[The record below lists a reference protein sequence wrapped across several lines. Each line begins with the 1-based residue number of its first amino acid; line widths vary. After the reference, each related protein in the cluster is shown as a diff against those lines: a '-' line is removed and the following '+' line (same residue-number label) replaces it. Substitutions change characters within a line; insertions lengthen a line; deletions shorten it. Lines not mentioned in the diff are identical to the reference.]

1 MPPHVEL
8 APSHNEWRAPHYAKS
23 TGDSQGIE
31 INTLC
36 GCLDS
41 PLFRDENDD
50 PNTRQLCH
58 LDRRLSDPD
67 LVSAGSHETVPAGA
81 VKNSAPVM
89 SKIESIIGPESR
101 YYKNEPQPQRSALIS
116 RPQPTAAAVE
126 VTSPQPN
133 EVEVHKCGTTTK
145 YNKSSARRPF
155 MMRMTR
161 SVSKEGWKVVR
172 FIRQK
177 GRRFIVLLVNAMSP
191 ARPPYE
197 V

>member
-8 APSHNEWRAPHYAKS
+8 APSHNEWQAPRYTQS
-23 TGDSQGIE
+23 TRVSQGLE

-41 PLFRDENDD
+41 PLFRDELDD

-67 LVSAGSHETVPAGA
+67 LVSAGSHEKGPAGA

-101 YYKNEPQPQRSALIS
+101 YYKNEPQPQRSAVIS
-116 RPQPTAAAVE
+116 RPQPTPAAVE
-126 VTSPQPN
+126 VTSPRPN
-133 EVEVHKCGTTTK
+133 EVEVQKCGTATK
-145 YNKSSARRPF
+145 YNTSNARRPF
-155 MMRMTR
+155 IMRMTR
-161 SVSKEGWKVVR
+161 RVSKKGWKVVR
-172 FIRQK
+172 FIGER
-177 GRRFIVLLVNAMSP
+177 GRRFMVLLVNAMAPTS
-191 ARPPYE
+191 PPYE